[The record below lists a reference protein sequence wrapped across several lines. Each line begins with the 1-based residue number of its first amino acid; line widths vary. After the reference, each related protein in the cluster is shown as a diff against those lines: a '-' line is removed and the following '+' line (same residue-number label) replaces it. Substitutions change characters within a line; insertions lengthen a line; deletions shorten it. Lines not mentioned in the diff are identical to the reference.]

1 MSCFACSGKT
11 IANQGKGGV
20 GYVMYTEVFALDSKT
35 NHFNYAVNRVRKD
48 SRCTE
53 LLGDS
58 KNISAYGEGGGHGN
72 WRMARPI
79 A

>member
-1 MSCFACSGKT
+1 
-11 IANQGKGGV
+11 
-20 GYVMYTEVFALDSKT
+20 MYTEVFALDSKT
-35 NHFNYAVNRVRKD
+35 NHFNYAVNKIKKD
-48 SRCTE
+48 PRCTE

-58 KNISAYGEGGGHGN
+58 KKITAYGEGSNRSN